1 MEIRPLAIE
10 GAWEI
15 APRLHHDPRGMFAE
29 GFRVDHLA
37 KHIGHELQVRQ
48 TNISVSSAGALRG
61 IHYADVPPSQ
71 AKYVTATSGVFVD
84 YVVDIRVGSPTFGHW
99 DSVLLDTVDR
109 RAVYVSEGLGHVL
122 ACVEDGTAVYLC
134 SEVYAPSR
142 ERSINPLDGDIR
154 LALLT
159 RHLNGPGRPTKSTAP
174 RAPRRARPPKTSRGA
189 GMPPKGRRTHTGRR
203 RPGTGR

>member
-15 APRLHHDPRGMFAE
+15 TPRLHPDPRGMLAE

-37 KHIGHELQVRQ
+37 KHIGHELKVRQ

-99 DSVLLDTVDR
+99 DSVQLDTVDR

-122 ACVEDGTAVYLC
+122 ACVEHGTAVYLC
-134 SEVYAPSR
+134 SEVHAPSR
-142 ERSINPLDGDIR
+142 ERSLSPLDGHIG
-154 LALLT
+154 LAL
-159 RHLNGPGRPTKSTAP
+159 PGGFAP
-174 RAPRRARPPKTSRGA
+174 VVSDRDAAAPSLAQALEQGLLPAYEDCLAYQRYLAA
-189 GMPPKGRRTHTGRR
+189 G
-203 RPGTGR
+203 

>member
-15 APRLHHDPRGMFAE
+15 TPRLHPDPRGMFAE

-99 DSVLLDTVDR
+99 DSVQLDDVDR

-122 ACVEDGTAVYLC
+122 ACVEDGTALYLC

-142 ERSINPLDGDIR
+142 ERSINPLDGNIR
-154 LALLT
+154 LALPDSFIPVVSD
-159 RHLNGPGRPTKSTAP
+159 RDAAAP
-174 RAPRRARPPKTSRGA
+174 WFAQASEQGLLPSYEDCLAYRRSLS
-189 GMPPKGRRTHTGRR
+189 
-203 RPGTGR
+203 

>member
-10 GAWEI
+10 GAWEVT
-15 APRLHHDPRGMFAE
+15 PRQFPDPRGVFAE
-29 GFRVDHLA
+29 GFRADHLA

-48 TNISVSSAGALRG
+48 TNISVSMAGALRG
-61 IHYADVPPSQ
+61 IHYAAVPPSQ

-84 YVVDIRVGSPTFGHW
+84 YVVDLRVGSPTFGQW

-109 RAVYVSEGLGHVL
+109 RAIYVSEGLGHVL

-142 ERSINPLDGDIR
+142 ERAVNPLDGD
-154 LALLT
+154 LALTLPDGFAPVVSERDT
-159 RHLNGPGRPTKSTAP
+159 AAPTFAEARNQGLLPTLEDCLAY
-174 RAPRRARPPKTSRGA
+174 RRSLA
-189 GMPPKGRRTHTGRR
+189 
-203 RPGTGR
+203 